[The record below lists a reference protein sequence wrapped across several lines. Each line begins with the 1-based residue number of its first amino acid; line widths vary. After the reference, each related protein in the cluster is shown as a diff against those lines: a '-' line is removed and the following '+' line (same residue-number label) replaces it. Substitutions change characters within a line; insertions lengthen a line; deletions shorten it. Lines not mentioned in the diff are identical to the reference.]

1 MVLHRAPRSSTGS
14 FRQRLWLKTLL
25 CAEHIYAQ
33 CIATILMGNKP
44 DHNSNKS
51 LTVSSTD
58 QNKSLPVSSTDKSLP
73 ASDHNKLPPTSK
85 IDSLPACFVAD
96 QPAYCLM
103 LNSLGE
109 PYSEAAHGPDPLGK
123 GFAYRAPVE
132 WVAVRSE

>member
-1 MVLHRAPRSSTGS
+1 
-14 FRQRLWLKTLL
+14 
-25 CAEHIYAQ
+25 
-33 CIATILMGNKP
+33 MGNKP

-58 QNKSLPVSSTDKSLP
+58 HNNKSLPTLDHNKSLP
-73 ASDHNKLPPTSK
+73 PSDHNKWPPTSE

-96 QPAYCLM
+96 QPACCLM

-132 WVAVRSE
+132 WVVVGK